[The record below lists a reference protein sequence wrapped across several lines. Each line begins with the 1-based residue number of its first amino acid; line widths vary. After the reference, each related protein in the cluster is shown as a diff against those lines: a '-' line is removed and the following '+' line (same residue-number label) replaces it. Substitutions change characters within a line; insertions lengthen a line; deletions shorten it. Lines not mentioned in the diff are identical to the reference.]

1 MFLPFQDSCAKMLLF
16 RGADKECLNFAG
28 QTAYQVQQIVFRHV
42 TRVTRDT
49 RHVRRVTLPA
59 GGAIL

>member
-42 TRVTRDT
+42 TRDT

>member
-1 MFLPFQDSCAKMLLF
+1 MLLF

-42 TRVTRDT
+42 TRVTRGT
-49 RHVRRVTLPA
+49 CRRVTLPA